1 MIVKLIGTE
10 SALDPATGSDIGSA
24 TVVRVMNSSGTAQKV
39 TVKDGDNTVGEVTLA
54 AGEALHL
61 QKTATHTLLANSSV
75 KAVKVAH
82 AN

>member
-1 MIVKLIGTE
+1 MLVKLMGTE
-10 SALDPATGSDIGSA
+10 SSLDPTTGSDVDLA
-24 TVVRVMNSSGTAQKV
+24 TVVRVMNSSASAQVV
-39 TVKDGDNTVGEVTLA
+39 TVKDGGSTVGTITLA

-61 QKTATHTLLANSSV
+61 QKTASHTLLANSSV